1 VDKIFTELSNPV
13 WWFSVVI
20 AGIAINVFSSY
31 LRGALDKFFSKTS
44 SWWRDKSAARKKA
57 WEERVN
63 KMVADHDEREAAVAE
78 ELRTRLKALF
88 LFLSSLILFCY
99 SFLTGIIFTVII
111 SNLLKIIFFVFSIF
125 FLFSGFLGWQ
135 LAESTEAELEEA
147 RNRLAKQVSKEK
159 SDV

>member
-1 VDKIFTELSNPV
+1 M
-13 WWFSVVI
+13 
-20 AGIAINVFSSY
+20 
-31 LRGALDKFFSKTS
+31 
-44 SWWRDKSAARKKA
+44 
-57 WEERVN
+57 N